1 MGLSRA
7 LGADTQEDPLSGF
20 GTQQQLRWFCEGR
33 ELHSSPDIQIL
44 SDGDLHTLVINE
56 AFEDDTGR
64 YTCVASNSTGADNT
78 SAEVYIE
85 GASSTDSEG
94 EGGAS
99 KSRSGNMP
107 QLQKKKSTSL
117 SLTIRSASPKSADP
131 PPPPIHAGAGPVAAP
146 PTGEQLQDIIQMF
159 SIVSSADREA
169 MQSPVSSLLAA
180 EVSGPP
186 TFTKLLQ
193 DAQASEGQVV
203 VLECRVRGGPPLQVR
218 WFRQGEE
225 ILDSPDFRILQKK
238 PRSAAEPEEICTL
251 VISEAFPEDGGLFC
265 CSASNLQGSV
275 SSSARLSVTAAGED
289 PSSNGLAADGSGFE
303 DLASFPPP
311 PPPTEISLL
320 ELPPKMPPPP
330 GAFLTQVWPN
340 VSSSEGRE
348 REREREGV
356 SIQNGQPMKT
366 PAAPKAT
373 TPPPPP
379 PPPPPLPLVTEAPAQ
394 APDSPPSTGKEG
406 PPLPTKPKPKL

>member
-1 MGLSRA
+1 M
-7 LGADTQEDPLSGF
+7 TKQMF
-20 GTQQQLRWFCEGR
+20 TWFCEGR

-44 SDGDLHTLVINE
+44 SDEDLQTLVINE

-99 KSRSGNMP
+99 KTRSGNMP
-107 QLQKKKSTSL
+107 QVQKKSTSM
-117 SLTIRSASPKSADP
+117 SLTIRSASPKTDAPPHRSTLVQALSQP
-131 PPPPIHAGAGPVAAP
+131 PP
-146 PTGEQLQDIIQMF
+146 
-159 SIVSSADREA
+159 R
-169 MQSPVSSLLAA
+169 MQSPVSSLSAA
-180 EVSGPP
+180 DVSGPP

-218 WFRQGEE
+218 WYRQGEE
-225 ILDSPDFRILQKK
+225 IVDSPDFRVLQKK
-238 PRSAAEPEEICTL
+238 EICTL

-265 CSASNLQGSV
+265 CSASNRQGSV
-275 SSSARLSVTAAGED
+275 SSSARLQVSAAVED
-289 PSSNGLAADGSGFE
+289 PPSNGSGFE

-311 PPPTEISLL
+311 PPATEISRM

-330 GAFLTQVWPN
+330 GAFLSQAWPD
-340 VSSSEGRE
+340 VSSSEGE
-348 REREREGV
+348 EGGGT
-356 SIQNGQPMKT
+356 IQYGQPIKT
-366 PAAPKAT
+366 PEAPKA

-379 PPPPPLPLVTEAPAQ
+379 PPPPPQVIDDAP
-394 APDSPPSTGKEG
+394 PPPGKEG